1 MLASASRTRSRWS
14 CKSVRTDRYG
24 KPAMTQ
30 VSAADTKPLLWSAPA
45 WQSALK
51 KLYVQVLIAIALG
64 ALLGAVW
71 PSLATEMKPF
81 SDGFI
86 MLIRAVV
93 PPIIFATVAVGIAK
107 MGDMRRVG
115 TVGLRAIIYFEA
127 VSTIALV
134 VGLIVGNL
142 WQPGAGLHI
151 APASLDEKAV
161 AGYVSSAQS
170 LTIVDFLIKMIPTNL
185 VGAVAQGDLLPVL
198 FIALLLGF
206 ALCQMGE
213 RGQRLVA
220 VMDDFMH
227 ALFGIVR
234 IVM

>member
-1 MLASASRTRSRWS
+1 
-14 CKSVRTDRYG
+14 
-24 KPAMTQ
+24 MTQ
-30 VSAADTKPLLWSAPA
+30 VLAADIKAILWSAPA
-45 WQSALK
+45 WRSALK

-64 ALLGAVW
+64 ALLGAVY

-86 MLIRAVV
+86 TLIRAVV

-107 MGDMRRVG
+107 MGDIRRVG
-115 TVGLRAIIYFEA
+115 VVGLRAIIYFEV

-151 APASLDEKAV
+151 APASLDAKAIT
-161 AGYVSSAQS
+161 GYVSSAQS
-170 LTIVDFLIKMIPTNL
+170 LTIVDFLMKMIPSNL

-198 FIALLLGF
+198 VIAVLFGF
-206 ALCQMGE
+206 ALCHMGE
-213 RGQRLVA
+213 RGQRLRLWV
-220 VMDDFMH
+220 V
-227 ALFGIVR
+227 
-234 IVM
+234 